1 MDKIKEEFEKWY
13 EVEMM
18 TLQSCI
24 LPKDDPIK
32 EFAFILYKS
41 RDEEIK
47 KLRDG
52 LQTIIDLGFDN
63 DGFETIMNLKGL
75 IAELVQIA
83 KKTIE
88 GKFCHM
94 CHGYRWNI
102 VDKETGE
109 AQYCPVCNQ
118 EHLKDGK

>member
-1 MDKIKEEFEKWY
+1 MDKIREEFEHNISKGRRYKNLSYGDTQEIY
-13 EVEMM
+13 ES
-18 TLQSCI
+18 L
-24 LPKDDPIK
+24 
-32 EFAFILYKS
+32 KS

-47 KLRDG
+47 KLKDG

-118 EHLKDGK
+118 EHLKDGE